1 MNDSF
6 ITATNSQK
14 TTLDYISMLIQ
25 NSTNLY
31 TPGYKE
37 VKGNFKTCLDGISLD
52 EMDVNMGQGKSTP
65 GLAPENLFIEGK
77 GFFTLKRPDGKIVY
91 ARLGD
96 FKFDGEGNYK
106 TKSGC
111 AVQGYILNDN
121 GEIMSN
127 PATQKAD
134 PHSATNAEGGPA
146 MMATT
151 DIKLWVDPSNGKY
164 LGKYDEFE
172 FKNNGILYGKA
183 DKGKTVVPL
192 YKVALTAFTNPAGLM
207 QIADGNY
214 IENAASGK
222 PVMAKAEIRSGLL
235 ESSNVSFKTTVNY
248 LQQAK
253 LQLDVINKLIQTNKQ
268 LLDEATKLMQ

>member
-1 MNDSF
+1 MNDAF
-6 ITATNSQK
+6 VTAINSQK
-14 TTLDYISMLIQ
+14 TTVDYITLLMA

-37 VKGNFKTCLDGISLD
+37 IRGNFKTCLDGISMD
-52 EMDVNMGQGKSTP
+52 DMDVNMSQGKSVP
-65 GLAPENLFIEGK
+65 GLAAENLFIEGK
-77 GFFTLKRPDGKIVY
+77 GFFTLKRPDGKLVY
-91 ARLGD
+91 SRLGD
-96 FKFDGEGNYK
+96 FKFDAEGNYK
-106 TKSGC
+106 SDAGF

-127 PATQKAD
+127 PVAQKTDAHTATGMD
-134 PHSATNAEGGPA
+134 GGPA

-172 FKNNGILYGKA
+172 VKTNGIMYGKA

-192 YKVALTAFTNPAGLM
+192 YKVAVMNFPNPTGMTQINDGVYVENTN
-207 QIADGNY
+207 
-214 IENAASGK
+214 SGK
-222 PVMAKAEIRSGLL
+222 PIISTAEVRSGLI
-235 ESSNVSFKTTVNY
+235 ESSNVGFKLTVNY

-253 LQLDVINKLIQTNKQ
+253 LQLEVINKLIQTNKQ

>member
-6 ITATNSQK
+6 ITAINSQK
-14 TTLDYISMLIQ
+14 TTIDYITLLIQ

-37 VKGNFKTCLDGISLD
+37 VKGNFKTCLDGVDLD
-52 EMDVNMGQGKSTP
+52 DLDVSMSQGKSMP
-65 GLAPENLFIEGK
+65 GLAPENLFLEGK

-91 ARLGD
+91 SRLGD
-96 FKFDGEGNYK
+96 FTFDGEGNYK
-106 TKSGC
+106 TKSGYS
-111 AVQGYILNDN
+111 VQGYILNDN
-121 GEIMSN
+121 GEIMST
-127 PATQKAD
+127 PAAQKSD
-134 PHSATNAEGGPA
+134 PNSATTAEGGPA

-172 FKNNGILYGKA
+172 FKSNGILYGKA
-183 DKGKTVVPL
+183 DKGKTLVPL
-192 YKVALTAFTNPAGLM
+192 YKVAVTSFTNPSVM
-207 QIADGNY
+207 TQTSDGCY
-214 IENAASGK
+214 IENDKSGK
-222 PVMAKAEIRSGLL
+222 PVVGTAEIRSGLL
-235 ESSNVSFKTTVNY
+235 ESSNVGFKLTVNY

-253 LQLDVINKLIQTNKQ
+253 LQLDVVNKLIQTNKQ

>member
-6 ITATNSQK
+6 ITASNSQK
-14 TTLDYISMLIQ
+14 VTMDYISLLIQ
-25 NSTNLY
+25 NSMNLY

-37 VKGNFKTCLDGISLD
+37 VQGNFKTCLDGISLD
-52 EMDVNMGQGKSTP
+52 DLDVNMKQGKSTP

-91 ARLGD
+91 TRLGD
-96 FKFDGEGNYK
+96 FTFDGDGNYK
-106 TKSGC
+106 TKSGFS
-111 AVQGYILNDN
+111 VQGYILNDN

-127 PATQKAD
+127 PVTQKTD
-134 PHSATNAEGGPA
+134 PHTAVNIEGGPA
-146 MMATT
+146 QMATT

-172 FKNNGILYGKA
+172 FKNDGILYGKA

-192 YKVALTAFTNPAGLM
+192 YKVALSSFTNPAGMM
-207 QIADGNY
+207 QVSDGYY
-214 IENAASGK
+214 IENNASGK
-222 PVMAKAEIRSGLL
+222 PVVSTAEVRSGLI
-235 ESSNVSFKTTVNY
+235 ESSNVGFKTTVNY

>member
-6 ITATNSQK
+6 ITAANSQK
-14 TTLDYISMLIQ
+14 TTMDYITLLIQ

-37 VKGNFKTCLDGISLD
+37 VKGNFKTCLDGVSLD
-52 EMDVNMGQGKSTP
+52 DMDVSMSQGKSVP
-65 GLAPENLFIEGK
+65 GLAPENLYIEGK

-91 ARLGD
+91 TRLGE
-96 FKFDGEGNYK
+96 FTFDGEGNYK
-106 TKSGC
+106 TKTGYS
-111 AVQGYILNDN
+111 VQGYILNDN

-127 PATQKAD
+127 PVAQKTD
-134 PHSATNAEGGPA
+134 PHTATNTEGGPS

-151 DIKLWVDPSNGKY
+151 DIKLWVDPTNGKY

-172 FKNNGILYGKA
+172 FKNDGILYGKA

-192 YKVALTAFTNPAGLM
+192 YKVALTGFQNPSGM
-207 QIADGNY
+207 TQISDGYY
-214 IENAASGK
+214 IEDNNSGK
-222 PVMAKAEIRSGLL
+222 PVMASAEVRSGLL
-235 ESSNVSFKTTVNY
+235 EASNVNFKVTVNY

-253 LQLDVINKLIQTNKQ
+253 LQMEVINKMIQTNKQ